1 MNMVSHAKLIQNLK
15 VAKIMKATNKTDSEI
30 ATYCGIST
38 KEFLDIVENDDYL
51 KDIFENASEKI
62 ASEIE
67 LKFLE
72 KVFSKLEEGDTADA
86 KFVLERTTHKYSRKD
101 NIAVTGSMS
110 IDEIVRKQDDGKK
123 T

>member
-1 MNMVSHAKLIQNLK
+1 MVSHAKLIQNLK

-123 T
+123 AE